1 MAEKKKA
8 QQEEQGESAPLWI
21 VSFADLVTL
30 MLSFFVILAAGNSG
44 DANIKSDPEFAKIVS
59 ALRMAFRDT
68 SPADEAVL
76 AAAADYQDLI
86 QKLHALAG
94 KSRQKNVGDSNEP
107 GLYGTGF
114 RVRKIR
120 DGMEITMGG
129 PVFFEPLSGRLSEQ
143 GKADVRELAELL
155 KGHRNNIEVRGHAA
169 DEPRPSDWT
178 FKDLL
183 ELSHQRA
190 NTVAE
195 ELINLGVDSRTIR
208 IVAIGPNEPIA
219 RGAQGADNLAMNRR
233 VEVIVRESLIDDY
246 MGQSPPTDR

>member
-8 QQEEQGESAPLWI
+8 QEEEHGESAPLWI
-21 VSFADLVTL
+21 ISFADLVTL
-30 MLSFFVILAAGNSG
+30 MLSFFVILAAGNNGGASTK
-44 DANIKSDPEFAKIVS
+44 NDPEFAKIVS
-59 ALRMAFRDT
+59 ALRMAFRDS

-76 AAAADYQDLI
+76 AAAADYEDLVN
-86 QKLHALAG
+86 KLHAMA
-94 KSRQKNVGDSNEP
+94 KKPRQTNVGDSNEP
-107 GLYGTGF
+107 GLYGTSF

-129 PVFFEPLSGRLSEQ
+129 SVFFEPLSGTLTEQ
-143 GKADVRELAELL
+143 GMTDVRELAELL
-155 KGHRNNIEVRGHAA
+155 KGHRNNLEVRGHAA

-190 NTVAE
+190 DTVAE
-195 ELINLGVDSRTIR
+195 ELIKLGVDPRTIR
-208 IVAIGPNEPIA
+208 VVAIGPNEPIA
-219 RGAQGADNLAMNRR
+219 RGAQGASNLAMNRR

-246 MGQSPPTDR
+246 MGQSPATNH